1 MCDNEA
7 KWYSSI
13 DDIGQNMPG
22 WNLNT
27 LIDEIENATSDFI
40 EKETNRKPYFKA
52 ELISDLKD
60 EHIDILQGVTGLSDT
75 DRYSYWRTVFVHIN
89 LRFADNEDAWSMAQ
103 GVMARLKHLPKTI
116 PRAPVFL
123 LLAEVYLS
131 HKDKADWLSSGK
143 VLPTSSEARENELA
157 AAIRAIDE
165 VLHSGNIPKTRHRQ
179 AVGVNVVKAVLGLLS
194 IFNTYNPRKRNPPT
208 ICSFLMDLRIVISP
222 AKIRDWRRSARG
234 RPK

>member
-7 KWYSSI
+7 KWYSSL
-13 DDIGQNMPG
+13 DDIGRNMPG
-22 WNLNT
+22 WNLDT
-27 LIDEIENATSDFI
+27 LIDDIENATSDFI
-40 EKETNRKPYFKA
+40 KKETNRKPYFKT

-60 EHIDILQGVTGLSDT
+60 EHIDILQAVTGLSDT

-103 GVMARLKHLPKTI
+103 GVIARLKHLPKTI

-123 LLAEVYLS
+123 LLAEAYLS

-157 AAIRAIDE
+157 AAIY
-165 VLHSGNIPKTRHRQ
+165 PKRGT
-179 AVGVNVVKAVLGLLS
+179 
-194 IFNTYNPRKRNPPT
+194 
-208 ICSFLMDLRIVISP
+208 
-222 AKIRDWRRSARG
+222 AKQLESMSSK
-234 RPK
+234 PF